1 MLTKVMKPW
10 RQLQVASLVLGMA
23 LSTSWAQ
30 AQQLMRWQT
39 EQGARVVFIESRN
52 QPMLDV
58 RVDFDAGYWRDS
70 PQKAGVSALTLSL
83 LQAGTTQYSEQ
94 VLAEKLADQGARLSS
109 SIETERAGLQLRTLS
124 SEPQRTAALTLF
136 RDILSNPSFPTA
148 AVEREKKRTIEG
160 LKQAETDA
168 ASVAD
173 RLLTT
178 AIYPTHPYGYD
189 ALTSVTTVA
198 GVRRADILAFWQ
210 QHYQAAKATVTLVGD
225 ISQQEAKGIAQQLTQ
240 ALPRMATQQ
249 TVPSRVPTVATQQLI
264 KRPHPSSQ
272 VHIMLGM
279 PLLQRHD
286 PDYYP
291 LLVGNYILGGGGFDS
306 RLMRVLRDQ
315 HGLTYGVSSYMSPLR
330 EAGPFVIQ
338 LATQKKNAEKA
349 NTLIDQVLA
358 QFMQQGPTDEE
369 LAQAKNHLIGGFPL
383 RLDNNRKLLDYAA
396 VIGFY
401 GLPDDFLSAYTQRI
415 AAVSREQIQQAFA
428 RRVAS
433 QQWQRVMVGVE
444 PQ

>member
-1 MLTKVMKPW
+1 MLTKVVKPW
-10 RQLQVASLVLGMA
+10 RQVQVAALALGMA
-23 LSTSWAQ
+23 LSTSWVQ
-30 AQQLMRWQT
+30 AQQLLRWQT
-39 EQGARVVFIESRN
+39 EQGAKVVFIESRN
-52 QPMLDV
+52 QPILDV
-58 RVDFDAGYWRDS
+58 RVDFNAGSWRDS
-70 PQKAGVSALTLSL
+70 PQKAGLSALTLSL

-94 VLAEKLADQGARLSS
+94 ALAEKLADQGARLSS

-124 SEPQRTAALTLF
+124 SEPQRTAALALLTDL
-136 RDILSNPSFPTA
+136 LANPSFPVA

-173 RLLTT
+173 RLLTS
-178 AIYPTHPYGYD
+178 AIYPNHPYGYE
-189 ALTSVTTVA
+189 ALTSIATVS
-198 GVRRADILAFWQ
+198 RIQRADILAFWQ
-210 QHYQAAKATVTLVGD
+210 QHYQAASVTVTLVGD
-225 ISQQEAKGIAQQLTQ
+225 ISQQDARDIAQSLTQ
-240 ALPRMATQQ
+240 KLPRPSSPQATLNK
-249 TVPSRVPTVATQQLI
+249 VPAVASQSLI

-306 RLMRVLRDQ
+306 RLMKVLRDQ

-338 LATQKKNAEKA
+338 LATEKKNADKA
-349 NTLIDQVLA
+349 ANLIDSVVQ
-358 QFMQQGPTDEE
+358 QFITQGPTAEE
-369 LAQAKNHLIGGFPL
+369 LTQAKNHLIGGFPL

-444 PQ
+444 P

>member
-10 RQLQVASLVLGMA
+10 RQVQVAALALGMA
-23 LSTSWAQ
+23 LSTSWVQ

-39 EQGARVVFIESRN
+39 EQGAKVVFIESRN
-52 QPMLDV
+52 QPILDV
-58 RVDFDAGYWRDS
+58 RVDFNAGSWRDS
-70 PQKAGVSALTLSL
+70 PQKAGLSALTLSL

-94 VLAEKLADQGARLSS
+94 ALAEKLADQGAHLSS

-124 SEPQRTAALTLF
+124 SEPQRTAALALLTDL
-136 RDILSNPSFPTA
+136 LANPSFPVA

-173 RLLTT
+173 RLLTS
-178 AIYPTHPYGYD
+178 AIYPNHPYGYE
-189 ALTSVTTVA
+189 ALTSIATVS
-198 GVRRADILAFWQ
+198 RIQRADILAFWQ
-210 QHYQAAKATVTLVGD
+210 QHYQAASATVTLVGD
-225 ISQQEAKGIAQQLTQ
+225 ISQQDARDIAQSLTQ
-240 ALPRMATQQ
+240 KLPRPSSPQATLNQ
-249 TVPSRVPTVATQQLI
+249 VPAVASQSLI

-306 RLMRVLRDQ
+306 RLMKVLRDQ

-338 LATQKKNAEKA
+338 LATEKKNADKA
-349 NTLIDQVLA
+349 ANLIDSVVQ
-358 QFMQQGPTDEE
+358 QFITQGPTAEE
-369 LAQAKNHLIGGFPL
+369 LTQAKNHLIGGFPL

-444 PQ
+444 P

>member
-1 MLTKVMKPW
+1 MLTKVVKPW
-10 RQLQVASLVLGMA
+10 RQVQVAALALGMA
-23 LSTSWAQ
+23 LSTSWVQ
-30 AQQLMRWQT
+30 AQQLLRWQT
-39 EQGARVVFIESRN
+39 EQGAKVVFIESRN
-52 QPMLDV
+52 QPILDV
-58 RVDFDAGYWRDS
+58 RVDFNAGSWRDS
-70 PQKAGVSALTLSL
+70 PQKAGLSALTLSL

-94 VLAEKLADQGARLSS
+94 ALAEKLADQGARLSS

-124 SEPQRTAALTLF
+124 SEPQRTAALALLTDL
-136 RDILSNPSFPTA
+136 LANPSFPVA

-173 RLLTT
+173 RLLTS
-178 AIYPTHPYGYD
+178 AIYPNHPYGYE
-189 ALTSVTTVA
+189 ALTSITTVS
-198 GVRRADILAFWQ
+198 RIQRADILAFWQ
-210 QHYQAAKATVTLVGD
+210 QYYQAASATVTLVGD
-225 ISQQEAKGIAQQLTQ
+225 ISQQDARDIAQSLTQ
-240 ALPRMATQQ
+240 KLPRPSSPQATLNK
-249 TVPSRVPTVATQQLI
+249 VPAVASQSLI

-306 RLMRVLRDQ
+306 RLMKVLRDQ

-338 LATQKKNAEKA
+338 LATEKKNADKA
-349 NTLIDQVLA
+349 ANLIDSVVQ
-358 QFMQQGPTDEE
+358 QFITQGPTAEE
-369 LAQAKNHLIGGFPL
+369 LTQAKNHLIGGFPL

-444 PQ
+444 P

>member
-10 RQLQVASLVLGMA
+10 RQVQVAALALGMA
-23 LSTSWAQ
+23 LSTSWVQ
-30 AQQLMRWQT
+30 AQQLLRWQT
-39 EQGARVVFIESRN
+39 EQGAKVVFIESRN
-52 QPMLDV
+52 QPILDV
-58 RVDFDAGYWRDS
+58 RVDFNAGSWRDS
-70 PQKAGVSALTLSL
+70 PQKAGLSALTLSL

-94 VLAEKLADQGARLSS
+94 ALAEKLADQGARLSS

-124 SEPQRTAALTLF
+124 SEPQRTAALALLTDL
-136 RDILSNPSFPTA
+136 LANPSFPVA

-173 RLLTT
+173 RLLTS
-178 AIYPTHPYGYD
+178 AIYPNHPYGYE
-189 ALTSVTTVA
+189 ALTSIATVS
-198 GVRRADILAFWQ
+198 RIQRADILAFWQ
-210 QHYQAAKATVTLVGD
+210 QHYQAASATVTLVGD
-225 ISQQEAKGIAQQLTQ
+225 ISQQDARDIAQSLTQ
-240 ALPRMATQQ
+240 KLPRPSSPQATLNK
-249 TVPSRVPTVATQQLI
+249 VPAVASQSLI
-264 KRPHPSSQ
+264 KRPHSSSQ

-279 PLLQRHD
+279 PLLQRYD

-306 RLMRVLRDQ
+306 RLMKVLRDQ

-338 LATQKKNAEKA
+338 LATEKKNADKA
-349 NTLIDQVLA
+349 ANLIDSVVQ
-358 QFMQQGPTDEE
+358 QFITQGPTAEE
-369 LAQAKNHLIGGFPL
+369 LNQAKNHLIGGFPL

-444 PQ
+444 P

>member
-10 RQLQVASLVLGMA
+10 RQVQVAALALGMA
-23 LSTSWAQ
+23 LSTSWVQ

-39 EQGARVVFIESRN
+39 EQGAKVVFIESRN
-52 QPMLDV
+52 QPILDV
-58 RVDFDAGYWRDS
+58 RVDFNAGSWRDS
-70 PQKAGVSALTLSL
+70 PQKAGLSALTLSL

-94 VLAEKLADQGARLSS
+94 ALAEKLADQGARLSS

-124 SEPQRTAALTLF
+124 SEPQRTAALALLTDL
-136 RDILSNPSFPTA
+136 LANPSFPVA

-173 RLLTT
+173 RLLTS
-178 AIYPTHPYGYD
+178 AIYPNHPYGYE
-189 ALTSVTTVA
+189 ALTSITTVS
-198 GVRRADILAFWQ
+198 RIQRADILAFWQ
-210 QHYQAAKATVTLVGD
+210 QHYQAASATVTLVGD
-225 ISQQEAKGIAQQLTQ
+225 ISQQDARDIAQSLTQ
-240 ALPRMATQQ
+240 KLPRPSSPQATLNK
-249 TVPSRVPTVATQQLI
+249 VPAVASQSLI

-306 RLMRVLRDQ
+306 RLMKVLRDQ

-338 LATQKKNAEKA
+338 LATEKKNADKA
-349 NTLIDQVLA
+349 ANLIDSVVQ
-358 QFMQQGPTDEE
+358 QFITQGPTAEE
-369 LAQAKNHLIGGFPL
+369 LTQAKNHLIGGFPL

-444 PQ
+444 P

>member
-10 RQLQVASLVLGMA
+10 RQVQVAALALGMA
-23 LSTSWAQ
+23 LSTSWVQ
-30 AQQLMRWQT
+30 AQQLLRWQT
-39 EQGARVVFIESRN
+39 EQGAKVVFIESRN
-52 QPMLDV
+52 QPILDV
-58 RVDFDAGYWRDS
+58 RVDFNAGSWRDS
-70 PQKAGVSALTLSL
+70 PQKAGLSALTLSL

-94 VLAEKLADQGARLSS
+94 ALAEKLADQGARLSS

-124 SEPQRTAALTLF
+124 SEPQRTAALALLTDL
-136 RDILSNPSFPTA
+136 LANPSFPVA

-173 RLLTT
+173 RLLTS
-178 AIYPTHPYGYD
+178 AIYPNHPYGYE
-189 ALTSVTTVA
+189 ALTSIATVS
-198 GVRRADILAFWQ
+198 RIQRADILAFWQ
-210 QHYQAAKATVTLVGD
+210 QHYQAASATVTLVGD
-225 ISQQEAKGIAQQLTQ
+225 ISQQDARDIAQSLTQ
-240 ALPRMATQQ
+240 KLPRPSSPQATLNK
-249 TVPSRVPTVATQQLI
+249 VPAVASQSLI
-264 KRPHPSSQ
+264 KRPHSSSQ

-306 RLMRVLRDQ
+306 RLMKVLRDQ

-338 LATQKKNAEKA
+338 LATEKKNADKA
-349 NTLIDQVLA
+349 ANLIDSVVQ
-358 QFMQQGPTDEE
+358 QFITQGPTAEE
-369 LAQAKNHLIGGFPL
+369 LNQAKNHLIGGFPL

-444 PQ
+444 P

>member
-1 MLTKVMKPW
+1 MLTKVTKPW
-10 RQLQVASLVLGMA
+10 RQVQVAALALGMA
-23 LSTSWAQ
+23 LSTSWVQ
-30 AQQLMRWQT
+30 AQQLLRWQT
-39 EQGARVVFIESRN
+39 EQGAKVVFIESRN
-52 QPMLDV
+52 QPILDV
-58 RVDFDAGYWRDS
+58 RVDFNAGSWRDS
-70 PQKAGVSALTLSL
+70 PQKAGLSALTLSL
-83 LQAGTTQYSEQ
+83 LQAGTTEYSEQ
-94 VLAEKLADQGARLSS
+94 ALAEKLADQGARLSS

-124 SEPQRTAALTLF
+124 SEPQRTAALALLTDL
-136 RDILSNPSFPTA
+136 LANPSFPVA

-173 RLLTT
+173 RLLTS
-178 AIYPTHPYGYD
+178 AIYPNHPYGYE
-189 ALTSVTTVA
+189 ALTSIATVS
-198 GVRRADILAFWQ
+198 RIQRADILAFWQ
-210 QHYQAAKATVTLVGD
+210 QHYQAASATVTLVGD
-225 ISQQEAKGIAQQLTQ
+225 ISQQDARDIAQSLTQ
-240 ALPRMATQQ
+240 KLPSPSLPQATLNK
-249 TVPSRVPTVATQQLI
+249 VPAVASQSLI

-306 RLMRVLRDQ
+306 RLMKVLRDQ

-338 LATQKKNAEKA
+338 LATEKKNADKA
-349 NTLIDQVLA
+349 ANLIDSVVQ
-358 QFMQQGPTDEE
+358 QFITQGPTAEE
-369 LAQAKNHLIGGFPL
+369 LTQAKNHLIGGFPL

-444 PQ
+444 P

>member
-10 RQLQVASLVLGMA
+10 RQVQVAALALGMA
-23 LSTSWAQ
+23 LSTSWVQ
-30 AQQLMRWQT
+30 AQQLLRWQT
-39 EQGARVVFIESRN
+39 EQGAKVVFIESRN
-52 QPMLDV
+52 QPILDV
-58 RVDFDAGYWRDS
+58 RVDFNAGSWRDS
-70 PQKAGVSALTLSL
+70 PQKAGLSALTLSL

-94 VLAEKLADQGARLSS
+94 ALAEKLADQGARLSS

-124 SEPQRTAALTLF
+124 SEPQRTAALALLTDL
-136 RDILSNPSFPTA
+136 LANPSFPVA

-173 RLLTT
+173 RLLTS
-178 AIYPTHPYGYD
+178 AIYPNHPYGYE
-189 ALTSVTTVA
+189 ALTSITTVS
-198 GVRRADILAFWQ
+198 RIQRADILAFWQ
-210 QHYQAAKATVTLVGD
+210 QHYQAASATVTLVGD
-225 ISQQEAKGIAQQLTQ
+225 ISQQDARDIAQSLTQ
-240 ALPRMATQQ
+240 KLPRPSSPQATLNQ
-249 TVPSRVPTVATQQLI
+249 VPAVASQSLI

-306 RLMRVLRDQ
+306 RLMKVLRDQ

-338 LATQKKNAEKA
+338 LATEKKNADKA
-349 NTLIDQVLA
+349 ANLIDSVVQ
-358 QFMQQGPTDEE
+358 QFITQGPTAEE
-369 LAQAKNHLIGGFPL
+369 LTQAKNHLIGGFPL

-444 PQ
+444 P

>member
-10 RQLQVASLVLGMA
+10 RQVQVAALALGMA
-23 LSTSWAQ
+23 LSTSWVQ

-39 EQGARVVFIESRN
+39 EQGAKVVFIESRN
-52 QPMLDV
+52 QPILDV
-58 RVDFDAGYWRDS
+58 RVDFNAGSWRDS
-70 PQKAGVSALTLSL
+70 PQKAGLSALTLSL

-94 VLAEKLADQGARLSS
+94 ALAEKLADQGARLSS

-124 SEPQRTAALTLF
+124 SEPQRTAALALLTDL
-136 RDILSNPSFPTA
+136 LANPSFPVA

-173 RLLTT
+173 RLLTS
-178 AIYPTHPYGYD
+178 AIYPNHPYGYE
-189 ALTSVTTVA
+189 ALTSITTVS
-198 GVRRADILAFWQ
+198 RIQRADILAFWQ
-210 QHYQAAKATVTLVGD
+210 QHYQAASATVTLVGD
-225 ISQQEAKGIAQQLTQ
+225 ISQQDARDIAQSLTQ
-240 ALPRMATQQ
+240 KLPRPSSPQATLNQ
-249 TVPSRVPTVATQQLI
+249 VPAVASQSLI

-306 RLMRVLRDQ
+306 RLMKVLRDQ

-338 LATQKKNAEKA
+338 LATEKKNADKA
-349 NTLIDQVLA
+349 ANLIDSVVQ
-358 QFMQQGPTDEE
+358 QFITQGPTAEE
-369 LAQAKNHLIGGFPL
+369 LTQAKNHLIGGFPL

-444 PQ
+444 P

>member
-10 RQLQVASLVLGMA
+10 RQVQVAALALGMA
-23 LSTSWAQ
+23 LSTSWVQ
-30 AQQLMRWQT
+30 AQQLLRWQT
-39 EQGARVVFIESRN
+39 EQGAKVVFIESRN
-52 QPMLDV
+52 QPILDV
-58 RVDFDAGYWRDS
+58 RVDFNAGSWRDS
-70 PQKAGVSALTLSL
+70 PQKAGLSALTLSL

-94 VLAEKLADQGARLSS
+94 ALAEKLADQGARLSS

-124 SEPQRTAALTLF
+124 SEPQRTAALALLTDL
-136 RDILSNPSFPTA
+136 LANPSFPVA

-173 RLLTT
+173 RLLTS
-178 AIYPTHPYGYD
+178 AIYPNHPYGYE
-189 ALTSVTTVA
+189 ALTSIATVS
-198 GVRRADILAFWQ
+198 RIQRADILAFWQ
-210 QHYQAAKATVTLVGD
+210 QHYQAASATVTLVGD
-225 ISQQEAKGIAQQLTQ
+225 ISQQDARDIAQSLTQ
-240 ALPRMATQQ
+240 KLPRPSSPQATLNK
-249 TVPSRVPTVATQQLI
+249 VPAVASQSLI

-306 RLMRVLRDQ
+306 RLMKVLRDQ

-338 LATQKKNAEKA
+338 LATEKKNADKA
-349 NTLIDQVLA
+349 ANLIDSVVQ
-358 QFMQQGPTDEE
+358 QFITQGPTAEE
-369 LAQAKNHLIGGFPL
+369 LNQAKNHLIGGFPL

-444 PQ
+444 P

>member
-10 RQLQVASLVLGMA
+10 RQVQVAALALGMA
-23 LSTSWAQ
+23 LSTSWVQ
-30 AQQLMRWQT
+30 APQLLRWHT
-39 EQGARVVFIESRN
+39 EQGAKVVLIESRN
-52 QPMLDV
+52 QPILDV
-58 RVDFDAGYWRDS
+58 RVDFNAGSWRDS
-70 PQKAGVSALTLSL
+70 PQKAGLSALTLSL

-94 VLAEKLADQGARLSS
+94 ALAEKLADQGARLSS

-124 SEPQRTAALTLF
+124 SEPQRTAALALLTDL
-136 RDILSNPSFPTA
+136 LANPSFPVA

-173 RLLTT
+173 RLLTS
-178 AIYPTHPYGYD
+178 AIYPNHPYGYE
-189 ALTSVTTVA
+189 ALTSITTVS
-198 GVRRADILAFWQ
+198 RIQRTDILAFWQ
-210 QHYQAAKATVTLVGD
+210 QHYQAASATVTLVGD
-225 ISQQEAKGIAQQLTQ
+225 ISQQDARDIAQSLTQ
-240 ALPRMATQQ
+240 KLPRPSSPQATLNQ
-249 TVPSRVPTVATQQLI
+249 VPAVASQSLI

-306 RLMRVLRDQ
+306 RLMKVLRDQ

-338 LATQKKNAEKA
+338 LATEKKNADKA
-349 NTLIDQVLA
+349 ANLIDSVVQ
-358 QFMQQGPTDEE
+358 QFITQGPTAEE
-369 LAQAKNHLIGGFPL
+369 LTQAKNHLIGGFPL

-444 PQ
+444 P

>member
-10 RQLQVASLVLGMA
+10 RQVQVAALALGMA
-23 LSTSWAQ
+23 LSTSWVQ
-30 AQQLMRWQT
+30 AQQLLRWQT
-39 EQGARVVFIESRN
+39 EQGAKVVFIESRN
-52 QPMLDV
+52 QPILDV
-58 RVDFDAGYWRDS
+58 RVDFNAGSWRDS
-70 PQKAGVSALTLSL
+70 PQKAGLSALTLSL

-94 VLAEKLADQGARLSS
+94 ALAEKLADQGARLSS

-124 SEPQRTAALTLF
+124 SEPQRTAALALLTDL
-136 RDILSNPSFPTA
+136 LANPSFPVA

-173 RLLTT
+173 RLLTS
-178 AIYPTHPYGYD
+178 AIYPNYPYGYE
-189 ALTSVTTVA
+189 ALTSIATVS
-198 GVRRADILAFWQ
+198 RIQRADILAFWQ
-210 QHYQAAKATVTLVGD
+210 QHYQAASATVTLVGD
-225 ISQQEAKGIAQQLTQ
+225 ISQQDARDIAQSLTQ
-240 ALPRMATQQ
+240 KLPRPSSPQATLNQ
-249 TVPSRVPTVATQQLI
+249 VPAVASQSLI

-306 RLMRVLRDQ
+306 RLMKVLRDQ

-338 LATQKKNAEKA
+338 LATEKKNADKA
-349 NTLIDQVLA
+349 ANLIDSVVQ
-358 QFMQQGPTDEE
+358 QFITQGPTAEE
-369 LAQAKNHLIGGFPL
+369 LTQAKNHLIGGFPL

-444 PQ
+444 P

>member
-10 RQLQVASLVLGMA
+10 RQVQVAALALGMA
-23 LSTSWAQ
+23 LSTSWVQ

-39 EQGARVVFIESRN
+39 EQGAKVVFIESRN
-52 QPMLDV
+52 QPILDV
-58 RVDFDAGYWRDS
+58 RVDFNAGSWRDS
-70 PQKAGVSALTLSL
+70 PQKAGLSALTLSL

-94 VLAEKLADQGARLSS
+94 ALAEKLADQGARLSS

-124 SEPQRTAALTLF
+124 SEPQRTAALALLTDL
-136 RDILSNPSFPTA
+136 LANPSFPVA

-160 LKQAETDA
+160 LKQAETDV

-173 RLLTT
+173 RLLTS
-178 AIYPTHPYGYD
+178 AIYPNHPYGYE
-189 ALTSVTTVA
+189 ALTSIATVS
-198 GVRRADILAFWQ
+198 RIQRADILAFWQ
-210 QHYQAAKATVTLVGD
+210 QHYQAASVTVTLVGD
-225 ISQQEAKGIAQQLTQ
+225 ISQQDARDIAQSLTQ
-240 ALPRMATQQ
+240 KLPSPSSPQATLNQ
-249 TVPSRVPTVATQQLI
+249 VPAVASQSLI

-306 RLMRVLRDQ
+306 RLMKVLRDQ
-315 HGLTYGVSSYMSPLR
+315 HGLTYGVSSYMNPLR

-338 LATQKKNAEKA
+338 LATEKKNADKA
-349 NTLIDQVLA
+349 ANLIDSVVQ
-358 QFMQQGPTDEE
+358 QFITQGPTAEE
-369 LAQAKNHLIGGFPL
+369 LTQAKNHLIGGFPL

-444 PQ
+444 P

>member
-10 RQLQVASLVLGMA
+10 RQVQVAALALGMA
-23 LSTSWAQ
+23 LSTSWVQ

-39 EQGARVVFIESRN
+39 EQGAKVVFIESRN
-52 QPMLDV
+52 QPILDV
-58 RVDFDAGYWRDS
+58 RVDFNAGSWRDS
-70 PQKAGVSALTLSL
+70 PQKAGLSALTLSL

-94 VLAEKLADQGARLSS
+94 ALAEKLADQGARLSS

-124 SEPQRTAALTLF
+124 SEPQRTAALALLTDL
-136 RDILSNPSFPTA
+136 LANPSFPVA

-173 RLLTT
+173 RLLTS
-178 AIYPTHPYGYD
+178 AIYPNHPYGYE
-189 ALTSVTTVA
+189 ALTSITTVS
-198 GVRRADILAFWQ
+198 RIQRADILAFWQ
-210 QHYQAAKATVTLVGD
+210 QHYQAASATVTLVGD
-225 ISQQEAKGIAQQLTQ
+225 ISQQDARDIAQSLTQ
-240 ALPRMATQQ
+240 KLPRPSSPQATLNK
-249 TVPSRVPTVATQQLI
+249 VPAVASQSLI

-306 RLMRVLRDQ
+306 RLMKVLRDQ

-338 LATQKKNAEKA
+338 LATEKKNADKA
-349 NTLIDQVLA
+349 ANLIDSVVQ
-358 QFMQQGPTDEE
+358 QFITQGPTAEE
-369 LAQAKNHLIGGFPL
+369 LTQAKNHLIGGFPL

-428 RRVAS
+428 RRVAF

-444 PQ
+444 P

>member
-10 RQLQVASLVLGMA
+10 RQVQVAALALGMA
-23 LSTSWAQ
+23 LSTSWVQ
-30 AQQLMRWQT
+30 AQQLLRWQT
-39 EQGARVVFIESRN
+39 EQGAKVVFIESRN
-52 QPMLDV
+52 QPILDV
-58 RVDFDAGYWRDS
+58 RVDFNAGSWRDS
-70 PQKAGVSALTLSL
+70 PQKAGLSALTLSL

-94 VLAEKLADQGARLSS
+94 ALAEKLADQGARLSS

-124 SEPQRTAALTLF
+124 SEPQRTAALALLTDL
-136 RDILSNPSFPTA
+136 LANPSFPVA

-173 RLLTT
+173 RLLTS
-178 AIYPTHPYGYD
+178 AIYPNHPYGYE
-189 ALTSVTTVA
+189 ALTSIATVS
-198 GVRRADILAFWQ
+198 RIQRADILAFWQ
-210 QHYQAAKATVTLVGD
+210 QHYQAASATVTLVGD
-225 ISQQEAKGIAQQLTQ
+225 ISQQDARDIAQSLTQ
-240 ALPRMATQQ
+240 KLPRPSSPQATLNK
-249 TVPSRVPTVATQQLI
+249 VPAVASQSLI

-306 RLMRVLRDQ
+306 RLMKVLRDQ

-338 LATQKKNAEKA
+338 LATEKKNADKA
-349 NTLIDQVLA
+349 ANLIDSVVQ
-358 QFMQQGPTDEE
+358 QFITQGPTAEE
-369 LAQAKNHLIGGFPL
+369 LTQAKNHLIGGFPL

-428 RRVAS
+428 RRVAF

-444 PQ
+444 P

>member
-10 RQLQVASLVLGMA
+10 RQVQVAALALGMA
-23 LSTSWAQ
+23 LSTSWVQ

-39 EQGARVVFIESRN
+39 EQGAKVVFIESRN
-52 QPMLDV
+52 QPILDV
-58 RVDFDAGYWRDS
+58 RVDFNAGSWRDS
-70 PQKAGVSALTLSL
+70 PQKAGLSALTLSL

-94 VLAEKLADQGARLSS
+94 ALAEKLADQGARLSS

-124 SEPQRTAALTLF
+124 SEPQRTAALALLTDL
-136 RDILSNPSFPTA
+136 LANPSFPVA

-173 RLLTT
+173 RLLTS
-178 AIYPTHPYGYD
+178 AIYPNHPYGYE
-189 ALTSVTTVA
+189 ALTSITTVS
-198 GVRRADILAFWQ
+198 RIQRADILAFWQ
-210 QHYQAAKATVTLVGD
+210 QHYQAASATVTLVGD
-225 ISQQEAKGIAQQLTQ
+225 ISQQDARDIAQSLTQ
-240 ALPRMATQQ
+240 KLPSPSSPQATLNQ
-249 TVPSRVPTVATQQLI
+249 VPAVASQSLI

-306 RLMRVLRDQ
+306 RLMKVLRDQ

-338 LATQKKNAEKA
+338 LATEKKNADKA
-349 NTLIDQVLA
+349 ANLIDSVVQ
-358 QFMQQGPTDEE
+358 QFITQGPTAEE
-369 LAQAKNHLIGGFPL
+369 LTQAKNHLIGGFPL

-444 PQ
+444 P

>member
-10 RQLQVASLVLGMA
+10 RQVQVAALALGMA
-23 LSTSWAQ
+23 LSTSWVQ
-30 AQQLMRWQT
+30 AQQLLRWQT
-39 EQGARVVFIESRN
+39 EQGAKVVFIESRN
-52 QPMLDV
+52 QPILDV
-58 RVDFDAGYWRDS
+58 RVDFNAGSWRDS
-70 PQKAGVSALTLSL
+70 PQKAGLSALTLSL

-94 VLAEKLADQGARLSS
+94 ALAEKLADQGARLSS

-124 SEPQRTAALTLF
+124 SEPQRTAALALLTDL
-136 RDILSNPSFPTA
+136 LANPSFPVA

-173 RLLTT
+173 RLLTS
-178 AIYPTHPYGYD
+178 AIYPNHPYGYE
-189 ALTSVTTVA
+189 ALTSIATVS
-198 GVRRADILAFWQ
+198 RIQRADILAFWQ
-210 QHYQAAKATVTLVGD
+210 QHYQAASATVTLVGD
-225 ISQQEAKGIAQQLTQ
+225 ISQQDARDIAQSLTQ
-240 ALPRMATQQ
+240 KLPRPSSPQATLNQ
-249 TVPSRVPTVATQQLI
+249 VPAVASQSLI

-306 RLMRVLRDQ
+306 RLMKVLRDQ

-338 LATQKKNAEKA
+338 LATEKKNADKA
-349 NTLIDQVLA
+349 ANLIDSVVQ
-358 QFMQQGPTDEE
+358 QFITQGPTAEE
-369 LAQAKNHLIGGFPL
+369 LNQAKNHLIGGFPL

-444 PQ
+444 P

>member
-1 MLTKVMKPW
+1 MLTKVTKPW
-10 RQLQVASLVLGMA
+10 RQVQVAALALGMA
-23 LSTSWAQ
+23 LSTSWVQ
-30 AQQLMRWQT
+30 AQQLLRWQT
-39 EQGARVVFIESRN
+39 EQGAKVVFIESRN
-52 QPMLDV
+52 QPILDV
-58 RVDFDAGYWRDS
+58 RVDFNAGSWRDS
-70 PQKAGVSALTLSL
+70 PQKAGLSALTLSL

-94 VLAEKLADQGARLSS
+94 ALAEKLADQGARLSS

-124 SEPQRTAALTLF
+124 SELQRTAALALLTDL
-136 RDILSNPSFPTA
+136 LANPSFPVA

-173 RLLTT
+173 RLLTS
-178 AIYPTHPYGYD
+178 AIYPNHPYGYE
-189 ALTSVTTVA
+189 ALTSIATVS
-198 GVRRADILAFWQ
+198 RIQRADILAFWQ
-210 QHYQAAKATVTLVGD
+210 QHYQAASATVTLVGD
-225 ISQQEAKGIAQQLTQ
+225 ISQQDARDIAQSLTQ
-240 ALPRMATQQ
+240 KLPRPSSPQATLNK
-249 TVPSRVPTVATQQLI
+249 VPAVASQSLI

-306 RLMRVLRDQ
+306 RLMKVLRDQ

-338 LATQKKNAEKA
+338 LATEKKNADKA
-349 NTLIDQVLA
+349 ANLIDSVVQ
-358 QFMQQGPTDEE
+358 QFITQGPTAEE
-369 LAQAKNHLIGGFPL
+369 LTQAKNHLIGGFPL

-433 QQWQRVMVGVE
+433 QQWQRVMVGLE
-444 PQ
+444 P

>member
-10 RQLQVASLVLGMA
+10 RQVQVAALALGMA
-23 LSTSWAQ
+23 LSTSWVQ
-30 AQQLMRWQT
+30 AQQLLRWQT
-39 EQGARVVFIESRN
+39 EQGAKVVFIESRN
-52 QPMLDV
+52 QPILDV
-58 RVDFDAGYWRDS
+58 RVDFNAGSWRDS
-70 PQKAGVSALTLSL
+70 PQKAGLSALTLSL

-94 VLAEKLADQGARLSS
+94 ALAEKLADQGARLSS

-124 SEPQRTAALTLF
+124 SEPQRTAALALLTDL
-136 RDILSNPSFPTA
+136 LANPSFPVA

-173 RLLTT
+173 RLLTS
-178 AIYPTHPYGYD
+178 AIYPNHPYGYE
-189 ALTSVTTVA
+189 ALTSITTVS
-198 GVRRADILAFWQ
+198 RIQRADILAFWQ
-210 QHYQAAKATVTLVGD
+210 QHYQAASATVTLVGD
-225 ISQQEAKGIAQQLTQ
+225 ISQQDARDIAQSLTQ
-240 ALPRMATQQ
+240 KLPRPSSPQATLNK
-249 TVPSRVPTVATQQLI
+249 VPAVASQSLI

-306 RLMRVLRDQ
+306 RLMKVLRDQ

-338 LATQKKNAEKA
+338 LATEKKNADKA
-349 NTLIDQVLA
+349 ANLIDSVVQ
-358 QFMQQGPTDEE
+358 QFITQGPTAEE
-369 LAQAKNHLIGGFPL
+369 LTQAKNHLIGGFPL

-444 PQ
+444 P